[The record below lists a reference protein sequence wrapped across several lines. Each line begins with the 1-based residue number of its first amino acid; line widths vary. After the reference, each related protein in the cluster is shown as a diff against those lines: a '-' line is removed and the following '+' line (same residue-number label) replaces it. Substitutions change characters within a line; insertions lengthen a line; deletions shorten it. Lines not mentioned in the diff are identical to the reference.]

1 MIIDDINTLEKIF
14 ESEPMRFMF
23 LIELISSD
31 NIVDKKTC
39 QDAIEQ
45 LEFIDDN
52 INSMQ
57 LTDEVKTQ
65 VIEYVNNGL
74 NILNNDLKR
83 FNID

>member
-14 ESEPMRFMF
+14 ENEPMRFMF

-39 QDAIEQ
+39 QESIEQ
-45 LEFIDDN
+45 LEFLDKN

-57 LTDEVKTQ
+57 LTDELKKQ
-65 VIEYVNNGL
+65 VMEYVNNGL
-74 NILNNDLKR
+74 NILHNDLIN
-83 FNID
+83 FNN

>member
-1 MIIDDINTLEKIF
+1 MIIDNINTLKEIF

-39 QDAIEQ
+39 QESIEQ
-45 LEFIDDN
+45 LEFIDKN

-57 LTDEVKTQ
+57 LTDEVKKQ
-65 VIEYVNNGL
+65 VKEYVENGL
-74 NILNNDLKR
+74 NILNNDLIK
-83 FNID
+83 FNN

>member
-23 LIELISSD
+23 LIGLISSD

-39 QDAIEQ
+39 QESIEQ
-45 LEFIDDN
+45 LEFIDKN

-57 LTDEVKTQ
+57 LTDELKKQ
-65 VIEYVNNGL
+65 VMECVNNGL
-74 NILNNDLKR
+74 NILHNDLIN
-83 FNID
+83 FNN